1 MAQQLNKIILLLLL
15 LCMSSYAQK
24 NSDNIKRTSDDEGS
38 KAPVNNDFGKFGQRR
53 EDISR
58 WQINQLK
65 NGALIVRLPTNKVA
79 IDRLRA
85 LGNQT
90 AADEKE
96 NETIAINKL
105 YYRTFARFYKFSK
118 LYFMYSNC
126 SDSLLKGVR
135 AGIFL
140 DSNLVVDNA
149 ITMSESYYLLA
160 EKDLVYHSSIG
171 FVNQEQAKSIKEAG
185 TPSKQC
191 FVVLKNK
198 FGHQLKHPFPYF
210 KLFKSFNKGAAFDK
224 EFFVAIN
231 KNGKTINV
239 NLNRMYREDF
249 LAKLAS
255 KLDKQL
261 SAFYTRSINYQTVDS
276 ESSKFFY

>member
-1 MAQQLNKIILLLLL
+1 MVQQLNKIVVLLLLF
-15 LCMSSYAQK
+15 CISSYAQK
-24 NSDNIKRTSDDEGS
+24 NSDNIKRPSDDEGT
-38 KAPVNNDFGKFGQRR
+38 KDPVNNDFNKYAKRR
-53 EDISR
+53 EDISK

-65 NGALIVRLPTNKVA
+65 GGALIVRLPTNKLA

-85 LGNQT
+85 LGNQA

-118 LYFMYSNC
+118 LYFIYSNY

-135 AGIFL
+135 SGIFL
-140 DSNLVVDNA
+140 DSNLVIDNT
-149 ITMSESYYLLA
+149 ISMSESYYLLA
-160 EKDLVYHSSIG
+160 EKDIVYHSSIG
-171 FVNQEQAKSIKEAG
+171 FVNEEQAKSVKEAG
-185 TPSKQC
+185 TPSKPC
-191 FVVLKNK
+191 FIVLKNK

-224 EFFVAIN
+224 EFFVVIN

-239 NLNRMYREDF
+239 NLNRMYREDY
-249 LAKLAS
+249 LAKLAT
-255 KLDKQL
+255 KLDRQL
-261 SAFYTRSINYQTVDS
+261 KAFYARSLNNQATES
-276 ESSKFFY
+276 ESSKYFY